1 MLSIGN
7 TPLVPLNAYETATGC
22 LGRIFAKVEAH
33 NPGGSAKDRVAL
45 AMIEQAEADGI
56 LTPSSV
62 IIEPTSG
69 NTGIGL
75 ALVGAAKGYRVIL
88 TMPDTMSVERRDLL
102 ASYGAEVVLTE
113 GVQGMN
119 GAIAKARELAEATP
133 FSFIPNQ
140 FENMANPN
148 AHYTTTAPEIWE
160 QTNGQIDVFVAG
172 VGTGGTVTG
181 VGRYLKEKDPS
192 VKVVAVEP
200 ADSAVLSGGKAGA
213 HKLQGMG
220 AGFVPKVLDTT
231 VYDSVFCATTEDAY
245 ETARTLHDTEG
256 LLCGISSGAALWAAT
271 QLAKQ
276 PESKGKTIVVLLP
289 DTGERYL
296 SVPGFLK

>member
-7 TPLVPLNAYETATGC
+7 TPLVPLTAYETATGC

-113 GVQGMN
+113 GIQGMN

-231 VYDSVFCATTEDAY
+231 VYDSVFCATT
-245 ETARTLHDTEG
+245 
-256 LLCGISSGAALWAAT
+256 
-271 QLAKQ
+271 
-276 PESKGKTIVVLLP
+276 
-289 DTGERYL
+289 
-296 SVPGFLK
+296 